1 MIATVRPILVL
12 LVAAFLMMAGS
23 GVLNTVVSVRLAAA
37 GTPTL
42 AIGVVSAMNF
52 AGLTLGSLFAFRTV
66 LAVGHIRAFSAFA
79 AMFAAAV
86 LGHAMHLDPAYWGVL
101 RLVEGFCL
109 AGLFICVE
117 SWLNHAAMRETRGQ
131 TLALYTISL
140 YAGQGLGQLLLNL
153 DGENGM
159 LVFAAISMLLSLA
172 LVPVAL
178 TRMAPPVLP
187 AISSF
192 TLRRLYQAS
201 PLGAFG
207 TLISGVIL
215 GSLYS
220 LAPVYARGLGLD
232 LSETALFM
240 TAAILGGVV
249 LQWPLGRLSDIFDR
263 RRVIIGLFAG
273 LVCVS
278 AAMVTVSGRNFGI
291 LIAAVSLFGGV
302 SFALYPLCVAHT
314 NDHLDKDDMI
324 PASGGLV
331 FAYSIGAT
339 LGPLGASSVMD
350 VTDVAGLFIFTGA
363 TGLLAVVIG
372 VWRMLVRPPVPN
384 ALQAR
389 YHALPQTTPVAVPL
403 DPRVDAD

>member
-37 GTPTL
+37 GMPTL
-42 AIGVVSAMNF
+42 AIGAVSAMNF

-86 LGHAMHLDPAYWGVL
+86 LGHAMYLDPVFWGVL

-117 SWLNHAAMRETRGQ
+117 SWLNHAAVRETRGRM
-131 TLALYTISL
+131 LALYTISL
-140 YAGQGLGQLLLNL
+140 YTGMGLGQFLLNL
-153 DGENGM
+153 DDGNGA

-178 TRMAPPVLP
+178 TRMAPPVLS
-187 AISSF
+187 AITSF
-192 TLRRLYQAS
+192 TLRQLYRAS
-201 PLGAFG
+201 PLGTFG

-215 GSLYS
+215 GSLHS
-220 LAPVYARGLGLD
+220 LAPVYARAVGLD

-240 TAAILGGVV
+240 TAAILGGIA

-263 RRVIIGLFAG
+263 RRVIVGLFAG

-278 AAMVTVSGRNFGI
+278 AAMVTVSGRNLGL
-291 LIAAVSLFGGV
+291 LIVVASLFGGV

-314 NDHLDKDDMI
+314 NDHLEKDDMV
-324 PASGGLV
+324 PASGGLL

-339 LGPLGASSVMD
+339 LGPLGASSAMD
-350 VTDVAGLFIFTGA
+350 ATDAAGLFIFTGA

-372 VWRMLVRPPVPN
+372 VWRMLARPPVPI
-384 ALQAR
+384 ALQSR
-389 YHALPQTTPVAVPL
+389 YHALPHTTPVAVPL
-403 DPRVDAD
+403 DPRMDAN